1 MDGNFTNTTTMTTEP
16 HITELERDIIKE
28 ILNIGLARA
37 ADSFAA
43 IARDKVLM
51 KVPDITLIE
60 VKELLTLVAKYEDS
74 HVLIQSDIKGELN
87 GATLMLFS
95 DNHIVRLSEICL
107 SMVDVQKG
115 ELSVMQESLLLEIS
129 NIITGALV
137 TQLANILKSNIYGS
151 PPKAPKSH
159 IADSLKSI
167 LVQHPLFQPL
177 VFTVITQFS
186 HNSKS
191 VELPL
196 LLFFDTNTLLKILD
210 IIRSF
215 ELGKNNLTENDQ
227 AL

>member
-1 MDGNFTNTTTMTTEP
+1 MTNITEP
-16 HITELERDIIKE
+16 HVTELERDIIKE

-43 IARDKVLM
+43 IAKDKVLL
-51 KVPDITLIE
+51 KVPDIQLIE
-60 VKELLTLVAKYEDS
+60 VKELLNLVSRYES
-74 HVLIQSDIKGELN
+74 THFIIQSDIKGDFN

-95 DNHIVRLSEICL
+95 DDHINRLSEVCL
-107 SMVDVQKG
+107 NMLDVQKG
-115 ELSVMQESLLLEIS
+115 EVSAMQESLLLEIS

-159 IADSLKSI
+159 IADSLKDI

-177 VFTVITQFS
+177 VFTVITKFT
-186 HNSKS
+186 HNFKS

-196 LLFFDTNTLLKILD
+196 LLFFDTGTFLKILE
-210 IIRSF
+210 IIRTFDMDSKTQ
-215 ELGKNNLTENDQ
+215 L
-227 AL
+227 

>member
-1 MDGNFTNTTTMTTEP
+1 MENITINTTDMMDP
-16 HITELERDIIKE
+16 HVTELEKDIIKE

-43 IARDKVLM
+43 IAKDKVLL
-51 KVPDITLIE
+51 KVPDVQLIE
-60 VKELLTLVAKYEDS
+60 VKELISLVTRYEDT
-74 HVLIQSDIKGELN
+74 HIIIQSDIKGDFN

-95 DNHIVRLSEICL
+95 DDHIALLSEVCL
-107 SMVDVQKG
+107 SMLDVRKG

-159 IADSLKSI
+159 IANSLKDI

-177 VFTVITQFS
+177 VFTVITKFQ
-186 HNSKS
+186 HNSKD

-196 LLFFDTNTLLKILD
+196 LLFFDTTTLLKILD

-215 ELGKNNLTENDQ
+215 NYDKNNMLERE
-227 AL
+227 

>member
-1 MDGNFTNTTTMTTEP
+1 MTEP
-16 HITELERDIIKE
+16 HVTELERDIIKE

-43 IARDKVLM
+43 IAKDKVLL
-51 KVPDITLIE
+51 KVPDIQLIE
-60 VKELLTLVAKYEDS
+60 VKDLLNLVSRYES
-74 HVLIQSDIKGELN
+74 THFIIQSDIKGDFN

-95 DNHIVRLSEICL
+95 DDHIKRLSEVCL
-107 SMVDVQKG
+107 SMVEIQKN
-115 ELSVMQESLLLEIS
+115 EVNAMQESLLLEIS

-159 IADSLKSI
+159 IADSLKDI

-177 VFTVITQFS
+177 VFTVITKFT
-186 HNSKS
+186 HNFKS

-196 LLFFDTNTLLKILD
+196 LLFFDTGTFLKILE
-210 IIRSF
+210 IIRTFDMDSKTQ
-215 ELGKNNLTENDQ
+215 L
-227 AL
+227 